1 MSFSWLNKFKAALI
15 STLPMVVIVL
25 IIHFTG
31 LAKIDDSNDII
42 IFVIS
47 AVLVALGMGLF
58 TIGTDLAMSPIGEY
72 IGASI
77 TSQRKIGLMVF
88 VAIFLLYFG
97 LNFLKGIDIFTSTRS
112 YYTTVMLIIDCR
124 I

>member
-1 MSFSWLNKFKAALI
+1 
-15 STLPMVVIVL
+15 MVVIVL

-31 LAKIDDSNDII
+31 LAKIDDSKDII

-77 TSQRKIGLMVF
+77 T
-88 VAIFLLYFG
+88 A
-97 LNFLKGIDIFTSTRS
+97 KGKSD
-112 YYTTVMLIIDCR
+112 
-124 I
+124 